1 MMLTLFRRV
10 VHRAKVW
17 WYKQSHETQ
26 SFMSY
31 IVTAIL
37 NFSRSGSG
45 RAAALSYYALFSLF
59 PLTLLLAIFI
69 TWLVSPVVAQAQIGQ
84 GLSFFLPTETV
95 ALIQENVLRSIEQE
109 SGFTL
114 IALIGLIWS
123 ATGLFSNLTS
133 ALEEIFRAPS
143 GRGLLRN
150 RLMAVFM
157 PLALLT
163 LIALSF
169 VTSGILRV
177 LWTVFGSSPNP
188 WLSIGIL
195 FLPFSVNMLMF
206 ILLFRYV
213 PNKRVYWEVIW
224 PSAVLGAFGWE
235 IAKAIFGWYLTSF
248 GNYSVVYGS
257 IATVI
262 ILLLS
267 TYLTA
272 SVLLLSAEICARMNE
287 WYEENRTQ
295 PRLLSVRAV
304 KALPPEK
311 PK

>member
-1 MMLTLFRRV
+1 MFTILRRYMTRV
-10 VHRAKVW
+10 KVW
-17 WYKQSHETQ
+17 WYAQNHETR
-26 SFMSY
+26 SFVGY

-37 NFSRSGSG
+37 NFARSGSG

-69 TWLVSPVVAQAQIGQ
+69 TWLVGPVVAQEQIAQ
-84 GLSFFLPTETV
+84 GLRFFLPDETV
-95 ALIQENVLRSIEQE
+95 TLIQDNVLRSIEQG

-114 IALIGLIWS
+114 IALVGLIWS
-123 ATGLFSNLTS
+123 GTGLFSSLTS
-133 ALEEIFRAPS
+133 AMEDIFHAAR

-150 RLMAVFM
+150 RIIAAFM
-157 PLALLT
+157 PLVVLV
-163 LIALSF
+163 LIGLSF
-169 VTSGILRV
+169 VTSGMLRV
-177 LWTVFGSSPNP
+177 LDTLLGGASSL

-195 FLPFSVNMLMF
+195 FLPFSINMLMF

-213 PNKRVYWEVIW
+213 SNTRVHWEVLW

-248 GNYSVVYGS
+248 GNYALVYGS

-272 SVLLLSAEICARMNE
+272 SVLLLSAEVCARMNE
-287 WYEENRTQ
+287 WYDEHRSGA
-295 PRLLSVRAV
+295 PVLSVRAV
-304 KALPPEK
+304 KALPPQQRQ
-311 PK
+311 